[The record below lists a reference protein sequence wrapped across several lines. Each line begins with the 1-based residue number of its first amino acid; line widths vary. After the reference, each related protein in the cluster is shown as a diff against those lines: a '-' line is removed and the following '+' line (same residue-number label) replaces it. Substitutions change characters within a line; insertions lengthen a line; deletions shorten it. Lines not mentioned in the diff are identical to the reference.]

1 MLHLFRNN
9 SPYTVILLF
18 LFALLIK
25 LQALLHPVAPVAL
38 PHHALYGLVLRLC
51 NNLLQGSAFGYT
63 FLALL
68 ILFGEA
74 IYLNSIVVRHR
85 LFHKATYLP
94 AFVYLALSS
103 VTPQFSYFTPFLL
116 ANFCVLGAL
125 DISLHFAQTTQPRKQ
140 MFNAG
145 FLLAL
150 ASLLHFP
157 AVAYFPFFVFALLML
172 RPFNIGEWVVALLGY
187 LTPYYFFAGILFLA
201 DRFALLRR
209 WPELSLALPARSH
222 FPAVLV
228 SAVAGAALLLAA
240 GLLALHGQMTKTTIY
255 VRRSWSVVVALFIA
269 SLIAA
274 VLSQHYKESCWLL
287 VVPGL
292 ALVASA
298 TLHLEKRKRLSNFA
312 FLLIL
317 AFTIYCQFALHS

>member
-25 LQALLHPVAPVAL
+25 LPALLHPVAPVAL
-38 PHHALYGLVLRLC
+38 PHHATYGLVLRMC
-51 NNLLQGSAFGYT
+51 DSVLQGNAFGYT
-63 FLALL
+63 FLALA

-74 IYLNSIVVRHR
+74 IYLNTIVVRHR
-85 LFHKATYLP
+85 LFNKATYLP
-94 AFVYLALSS
+94 AFLYLALSS
-103 VTPQFSYFTPFLL
+103 VSTQFSFFSPFLL
-116 ANFCVLGAL
+116 VNACVLGAL
-125 DISLHFAQTTQPRKQ
+125 DISLHFAHTLQPRKQ

-145 FLLAL
+145 FLLSL

-157 AVAYFPFFVFALLML
+157 AVAYFPFFIFAMLML
-172 RPFNIGEWVVALLGY
+172 RPFNIGEWVVAMLGY

-201 DRFALLRR
+201 DRFPLLQR
-209 WPELSLALPARSH
+209 WPELSLTLPARSS
-222 FPAVLV
+222 FPA
-228 SAVAGAALLLAA
+228 AMVAAITGAGLLLAA
-240 GLLALHGQMTKTTIY
+240 GLLALHGQMSKATIY
-255 VRRSWSVVVALFIA
+255 VRRSWSVVVALLIT

-274 VLSQHYKESCWLL
+274 VLSQHYRQSCWLL
-287 VVPGL
+287 LVPGF

-317 AFTIYCQFALHS
+317 AFTIYCQFALHT